1 MWNIQ
6 YSAQG
11 NGENIV
17 KYALSQK
24 SFKFPH
30 QNRAYHGGSKSNGL
44 LVFVLFLFQI
54 SGLGIHSFDLSLF
67 ALLVALIFKKRVTV
81 RESLLISLKESDVS
95 DLLVIRAYCSQKRA
109 IRSKKRIFL
118 MFLSDFHS
126 FPYSYDKRANRS
138 HCFSLSCSIIKNDG
152 NYSLSS
158 LVTKEQLWARIA
170 PVNLVQKND
179 CERIDPGYL

>member
-1 MWNIQ
+1 MGAKATA
-6 YSAQG
+6 YSYLFCFCSKYQG
-11 NGENIV
+11 WEFT
-17 KYALSQK
+17 LSIFR
-24 SFKFPH
+24 S
-30 QNRAYHGGSKSNGL
+30 
-44 LVFVLFLFQI
+44 
-54 SGLGIHSFDLSLF
+54 SLF
-67 ALLVALIFKKRVTV
+67 WSRWSLKKRVTV

-126 FPYSYDKRANRS
+126 FPHSYNKRANCS
-138 HCFSLSCSIIKNDG
+138 HYFSLSCSFIKIDG

-170 PVNLVQKND
+170 PVNLVLKND